1 MYASCIGVCVH
12 TQTCAEDRG
21 WRQEFH
27 STPLFSLGSHW
38 IWSQDLGQQ
47 ILGPLM
53 SPVSTFPFH
62 WVTGTFRNQP
72 GFQEFELSSSCLHS
86 QHSYWIIY
94 QSNFLRI
101 LKIVNPKMI
110 IYKITYVWLA
120 ISNMH
125 KWMVVFRDTL
135 CYKSVQ
141 YLQRE
146 TGNVPIYMVP
156 VIGGFFPA
164 CQFSNNHSE
173 A

>member
-1 MYASCIGVCVH
+1 
-12 TQTCAEDRG
+12 
-21 WRQEFH
+21 
-27 STPLFSLGSHW
+27 
-38 IWSQDLGQQ
+38 
-47 ILGPLM
+47 
-53 SPVSTFPFH
+53 
-62 WVTGTFRNQP
+62 
-72 GFQEFELSSSCLHS
+72 
-86 QHSYWIIY
+86 
-94 QSNFLRI
+94 
-101 LKIVNPKMI
+101 MI